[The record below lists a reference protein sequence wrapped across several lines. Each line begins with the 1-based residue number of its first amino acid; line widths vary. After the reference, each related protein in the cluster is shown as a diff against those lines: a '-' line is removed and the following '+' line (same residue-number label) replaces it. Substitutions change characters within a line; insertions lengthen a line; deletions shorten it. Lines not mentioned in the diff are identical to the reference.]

1 MSTEL
6 KPDFTPPELLETIRK
21 IRFALWNYQDEHDPK
36 YLEEI
41 EELCNNAIDPNFE
54 ESNS

>member
-1 MSTEL
+1 M
-6 KPDFTPPELLETIRK
+6 KPDFTAAELLETIRK

-41 EELCNNAIDPNFE
+41 EELCNDAIDPNFE